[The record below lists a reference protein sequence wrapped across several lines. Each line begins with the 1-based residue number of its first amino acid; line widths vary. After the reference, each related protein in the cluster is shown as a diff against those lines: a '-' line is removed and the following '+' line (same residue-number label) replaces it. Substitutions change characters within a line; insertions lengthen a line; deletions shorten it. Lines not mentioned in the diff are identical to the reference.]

1 MTKKKIDY
9 AQYFKKGQQVKLAI
23 VSSGTMSR
31 EINGE
36 VCEVAGSTARI
47 EILGEGIP
55 EALSARKPGI
65 RLSLA
70 GWSGWGFYQTDVII
84 EQIVSAK
91 EIAVSFVGG
100 IEEKQRREYFRLD
113 VSLPVITDH
122 PEVQSP
128 AGIRDQWTAARTK
141 TMSAPPPRM
150 AAAGR
155 SHKVVLPGGREIQ
168 PQNINLSGGGLRLR
182 VAAAIGLGNLVHV
195 ALYLPLAPPRVI
207 NSVAEVLRCNELTL
221 RVEKESVFIAAMK
234 FTHIDEQDREAIIAY
249 LFAEQRL
256 QLKAEAERDLPSP
269 R

>member
-1 MTKKKIDY
+1 MTKKKIEY

-23 VSSGTMSR
+23 KSSGTMSR

-36 VCEVAGSTARI
+36 VWEVAGNTARI

-55 EALSARKPGI
+55 QALSAKKQGTQ
-65 RLSLA
+65 LSLA
-70 GWSGWGFYQTDVII
+70 GWSGWGFYQTDIII

-113 VSLPVITDH
+113 VSLPVRTDR

-128 AGIRDQWTAARTK
+128 AGIREQWTAARK
-141 TMSAPPPRM
+141 KSLSGPPPRM
-150 AAAGR
+150 VPAGR
-155 SHKVVLPGGREIQ
+155 GHKVVLPGGHDIQ

-182 VAAAIGLGNLVHV
+182 IPAAIDVGNLIHV
-195 ALYLPLAPPRVI
+195 ELYLPLAPPRI
-207 NSVAEVLRCNELTL
+207 ISSVAEVLRCNELTL
-221 RVEKESVFIAAMK
+221 RMEKESVFIAAVK

-249 LFAEQRL
+249 LFAEQRV
-256 QLKAEAERDLPSP
+256 QLKAEAERELPSP
-269 R
+269 K